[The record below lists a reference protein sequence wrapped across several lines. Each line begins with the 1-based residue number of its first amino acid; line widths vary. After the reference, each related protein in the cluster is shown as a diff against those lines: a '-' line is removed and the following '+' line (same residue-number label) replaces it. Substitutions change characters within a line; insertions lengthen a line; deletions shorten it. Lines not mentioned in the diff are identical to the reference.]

1 MKITRLKL
9 KKIANFFE
17 KLPKILAKS
26 AFLCFLALLL
36 FSLILGGFL
45 FYKYSILIDRETPEV
60 VEVIK
65 FNKKLYQEVLEIQQ
79 TKQQQ
84 FEEANLKEYPALF
97 KID

>member
-1 MKITRLKL
+1 MLKRIKFNKI
-9 KKIANFFE
+9 KKFLG
-17 KLPKILAKS
+17 KLPKILTKR
-26 AFLCFLALLL
+26 AFLFFLL
-36 FSLILGGFL
+36 FLSVFLILGGFL

-84 FEEANLKEYPALF
+84 FEEANLKEYPAFF

>member
-9 KKIANFFE
+9 KKIADFFE

-45 FYKYSILIDRETPEV
+45 FYKYSVLIDREKPENV
-60 VEVIK
+60 IGAIK
-65 FNKKLYQEVLEIQQ
+65 FNKELYQKVLEIQQ
-79 TKQQQ
+79 TKERQ
-84 FEEANLKEYPALF
+84 FEETGSKEYPSLF
-97 KID
+97 K

>member
-45 FYKYSILIDRETPEV
+45 FYKYSILIDREKPDV
-60 VEVIK
+60 VIGVIK
-65 FNKKLYQEVLEIQQ
+65 FNKELYQKVLEIQQ
-79 TKQQQ
+79 TKERQ
-84 FEEANLKEYPALF
+84 FEETGLKEYPSLF
-97 KID
+97 Q